1 MEDLTEDER
10 RDIIEDDLRAEA
22 DALDD
27 DTFAGSDGLCSTSSQ
42 RLFKNLAVAAEE
54 SLDSSTFKS
63 YKQYVSHRSRSLV
76 FCLSILVALHRIWSK
91 ITDYCVRKGFIPTKD
106 FFDSGPIPVA
116 APDYFALYIAHE
128 SESLCWLHVKPWIY

>member
-1 MEDLTEDER
+1 MVQTQRRWVCVHLSYGEPSPGPVTSATCFPPPLGGMEDLTEDER

-27 DTFAGSDGLCSTSSQ
+27 DTFARSDGLCSTSGQ

-63 YKQYVSHRSRSLV
+63 YK
-76 FCLSILVALHRIWSK
+76 
-91 ITDYCVRKGFIPTKD
+91 
-106 FFDSGPIPVA
+106 
-116 APDYFALYIAHE
+116 
-128 SESLCWLHVKPWIY
+128 

>member
-1 MEDLTEDER
+1 MEHLTEDER

-27 DTFAGSDGLCSTSSQ
+27 DAFAGSDGLCSTSGQ

-63 YKQYVSHRSRSLV
+63 YKQYIGHRSCSLV
-76 FCLSILVALHRIWSK
+76 FFSSIFGCTA
-91 ITDYCVRKGFIPTKD
+91 
-106 FFDSGPIPVA
+106 
-116 APDYFALYIAHE
+116 
-128 SESLCWLHVKPWIY
+128 